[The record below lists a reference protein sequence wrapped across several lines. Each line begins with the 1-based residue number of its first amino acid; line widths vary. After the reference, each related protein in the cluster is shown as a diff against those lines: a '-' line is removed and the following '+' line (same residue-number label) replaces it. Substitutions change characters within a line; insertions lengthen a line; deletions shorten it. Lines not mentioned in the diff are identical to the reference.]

1 MQLTSSPRR
10 ALGLVAVGAIGM
22 STAVLGVTG
31 TAAAATTSWTFTTA
45 SSGADETGVTSIE
58 IETDPSGECSI
69 AWLIDGAAGGA
80 GTSTGGPATGS
91 FGGRIAA
98 TSEAYDGDVYDLY
111 PGGKGGDAASAG
123 GTGGTNGYGYPYE
136 GDDGVVGPGFTSGG
150 GGGASAVESD
160 GGVFLGAFGGDGG
173 YALNGNG
180 RGGPEGTSYVDHA
193 DDVVT
198 GTSAVTGNGVISG
211 KVTCVT
217 GDAVAPGAPTLAD
230 HVTVGDGTA
239 TFEFTPG
246 TYGRDTSESEVES
259 TFEYQLDGGTWTGF
273 AHGYTAWATS
283 TGTLTGLENLTTY
296 ELKVRATGTAG
307 TSEASAPVTF
317 TPYRP
322 TAAPTGVTAKVGAGS
337 VVISWTVPA
346 DADGIVD
353 YLAFAVPDGA
363 QSSQDLV
370 VCTTTGTSC
379 AVPAKAGTAYT
390 YGVTSRDALGNEGD
404 RAFGDAATAVVP
416 ASAIASTLP
425 RSDGPLTSSESDG
438 TAVAGSEITIS
449 GAGFLPG
456 STVELVVYSTPVKLG
471 EAVVLADGTFSAT
484 VTLPED
490 LTNGDHH
497 LVATGV
503 DPDGNV
509 RNLVVEVTVSGGAAV
524 LADTG
529 FSAAPV
535 LGAGALALLAGGG
548 LMFAARRRQAA

>member
-1 MQLTSSPRR
+1 MQITSSPRR

-22 STAVLGVTG
+22 STAVLGVSG
-31 TAAAATTSWTFTTA
+31 VAQAATTSWTFTTA
-45 SSGADETGVTSIE
+45 SSGADKTGVTSVE
-58 IETDPSGECSI
+58 IETDASGECSI
-69 AWLIDGAAGGA
+69 TWEIDGAGGGSGTTLGPVQAGLP
-80 GTSTGGPATGS
+80 GGHL
-91 FGGRIAA
+91 AA
-98 TSEAYDGDVYDLY
+98 TTAAYHGDVFDLY
-111 PGGKGGDAASAG
+111 PGGAGGDANGAP
-123 GTGGTNGYGYPYE
+123 GTAGTNGLPDYAGTAGYLGAP
-136 GDDGVVGPGFTSGG
+136 FTAGGG
-150 GGGASAVESD
+150 GGGASIVWTDGNAV
-160 GGVFLGAFGGDGG
+160 LGAFGGNGG
-173 YALNGNG
+173 YSQNGMGVGGLAGTNMARTGDTVEGAPANTG
-180 RGGPEGTSYVDHA
+180 R
-193 DDVVT
+193 
-198 GTSAVTGNGVISG
+198 GVISG
-211 KVTCVT
+211 EVTCVT

-230 HVTVGDGTA
+230 YVTVGDGTA

-246 TYGRDTSESEVES
+246 SYGRDTSESEVES
-259 TFEYQLDGGTWTGF
+259 TFEYQLDGGKWTGF
-273 AHGYTAWATS
+273 THDYTAWATNS
-283 TGTLTGLENLTTY
+283 GTLEGLENLTTY
-296 ELKVRATGTAG
+296 SLKVRATSTAG

-337 VVISWTVPA
+337 VVISWNKPA
-346 DADGIVD
+346 NADGIVD

-416 ASAIASTLP
+416 ASAISSTLP
-425 RSDGPLTSSESDG
+425 KSDGALTSSESDG
-438 TAVAGSEITIS
+438 TAVAGSDITLS

-471 EAVVLADGTFSAT
+471 EAIVLADGTFSAT
-484 VTLPED
+484 VTLPEG

-503 DPDGNV
+503 DANGNV
-509 RNLVVEVTVSGGAAV
+509 RNLVVEITVSGGAAA
-524 LADTG
+524 LANTG

-548 LMFAARRRQAA
+548 LMVAARRRQAA